1 MDPPEKND
9 IQVAI
14 TLQIPNRPRFHSVAG
29 YSERISETLHPK
41 LGKRRSSESDL
52 PATDDE
58 DDMFDASPVCFPS
71 GRRRNRFQAYSCSFD
86 YFIRRNGEPPEKTEN
101 VSQEEPQM
109 EKSKNV
115 NTLQIPG
122 PARPRSHSAT
132 ELSERSEIE
141 QLKLDKSRP
150 STSVLPATDDEDEV
164 FEDRP
169 VYFSGKKRRSFR
181 AYSCSTDYFT
191 SKSDSSTICDNP
203 SSEQKKGNK
212 SQNGMLQLP
221 VQPRS
226 RSHSATLLSE
236 SSKLHH
242 LNFGRSQ
249 SSISDLPATDD
260 EDELFEDMEVYSRG
274 RRRTSFQASSFS
286 STDCQFTSKT
296 AGSSIKNLSLEKT
309 QMNKSKKAML
319 QIPVQARPRS
329 HSASELLEPS
339 KINRLTAGESRTSAS
354 FISDSADEDDE
365 VFDTTSVH
373 FPNRNGRSR
382 FQALSCSADLFTPR
396 NGSLGLVENTQSLRC
411 EKDEKQKSKQK
422 GIQGGNTLQIPAVP
436 RPRSSSA
443 EEHSEQTAGKQHPKL
458 GKRRSS
464 ESDATEEQ
472 GVVDSFSFGRRRS
485 RSCYTSSDYFIH
497 RSGKLTE
504 NAKRLSQEE
513 IHSLEIDIFKPLDFY
528 EILFERM
535 NITNS

>member
-1 MDPPEKND
+1 MEPPEKND

-71 GRRRNRFQAYSCSFD
+71 GIRRNRFQAFSCSFD

-101 VSQEEPQM
+101 MSQEEPQM
-109 EKSKNV
+109 EKSKNM
-115 NTLQIPG
+115 LQIPV

-132 ELSERSEIE
+132 ELSDCSEIQ

-150 STSVLPATDDEDEV
+150 SASVLPATDDEGEV

-191 SKSDSSTICDNP
+191 SRSDSSTICDNP

-221 VQPRS
+221 VQPRP

-236 SSKLHH
+236 RSKLHH

-274 RRRTSFQASSFS
+274 RRRTSFQASSFGS
-286 STDCQFTSKT
+286 ADCQFTSKT
-296 AGSSIKNLSLEKT
+296 AGSSSKNLSHEET

-319 QIPVQARPRS
+319 QIPVQARRRS
-329 HSASELLEPS
+329 HSASERLEPS
-339 KINRLTAGESRTSAS
+339 KINYLKPGESRSSAS

-365 VFDTTSVH
+365 VFDTTPVY

-382 FQALSCSADLFTPR
+382 FQALSCSADLFSPR
-396 NGSLGLVENTQSLRC
+396 NGSLVLAENTQSLRR
-411 EKDEKQKSKQK
+411 EKDEKEKSKQK

-436 RPRSSSA
+436 RPRLSSA
-443 EEHSEQTAGKQHPKL
+443 EERSEQTSGKQHPKL

-535 NITNS
+535 KITNS